1 MPIPFSIS
9 NASAG
14 AILIADAY
22 DIKTQISVAVLRPS
36 SCTTLDPPLITCQPN
51 LLFTKETRRRARPE
65 QRQKG
70 AHMGYILYKDKI
82 EEPAQQVIVSVES
95 PHVVRIAAMGD
106 AEAPEI
112 NTSGFKLYL
121 DSDCKYPLDQGEYE
135 AYTTLYRKG
144 DNWHELSDDGS
155 VYTEPVAPVQPE
167 LTEEEKAELDRQ
179 TQIQQVTAQIAD
191 LKARIA
197 ASDYKVIKTY
207 EYTLLGEQTEYDME
221 AVHAE
226 RQALRDQINT
236 LETQL
241 ADLTAE

>member
-1 MPIPFSIS
+1 
-9 NASAG
+9 
-14 AILIADAY
+14 
-22 DIKTQISVAVLRPS
+22 
-36 SCTTLDPPLITCQPN
+36 
-51 LLFTKETRRRARPE
+51 
-65 QRQKG
+65 
-70 AHMGYILYKDKI
+70 MGYILYKDKI

-121 DSDCKYPLDQGEYE
+121 DPDCKYPLDQGEYE

-167 LTEEEKAELDRQ
+167 LTEEELAELARQ

-226 RQALRDQINT
+226 RQALRDQINI

>member
-1 MPIPFSIS
+1 M
-9 NASAG
+9 NNGWRLAVENQTAG
-14 AILIADAY
+14 AA
-22 DIKTQISVAVLRPS
+22 
-36 SCTTLDPPLITCQPN
+36 TT
-51 LLFTKETRRRARPE
+51 APE
-65 QRQKG
+65 RSP
-70 AHMGYILYKDKI
+70 MGYILYKNKGTD
-82 EEPAQQVIVSVES
+82 EAAQQVIVSVES

-121 DSDCKYPLDQGEYE
+121 DPECKYPLDQGEYE
-135 AYTTLYRKG
+135 AYTTLYRQG
-144 DNWHELSDDGS
+144 NNWYELSDDGS

-167 LTEEEKAELDRQ
+167 PTPAELAEQ
-179 TQIQQVTAQIAD
+179 QKQQQIIQLAAQID
-191 LKARIA
+191 SLKAQIA

-241 ADLTAE
+241 ADLTATAE

>member
-1 MPIPFSIS
+1 
-9 NASAG
+9 
-14 AILIADAY
+14 
-22 DIKTQISVAVLRPS
+22 
-36 SCTTLDPPLITCQPN
+36 
-51 LLFTKETRRRARPE
+51 
-65 QRQKG
+65 
-70 AHMGYILYKDKI
+70 MGYILYKDKI

-121 DSDCKYPLDQGEYE
+121 DPDCKYPLDQGEYE

-155 VYTEPVAPVQPE
+155 VYTELEVAPVQPE
-167 LTEEEKAELDRQ
+167 LTEEEKAELARQ
-179 TQIQQVTAQIAD
+179 RQISQLTAQIAD

-207 EYTLLGEQTEYDME
+207 EYALLGEQTGYDME

-241 ADLTAE
+241 AGLTAATE

>member
-1 MPIPFSIS
+1 
-9 NASAG
+9 
-14 AILIADAY
+14 
-22 DIKTQISVAVLRPS
+22 
-36 SCTTLDPPLITCQPN
+36 
-51 LLFTKETRRRARPE
+51 
-65 QRQKG
+65 
-70 AHMGYILYKDKI
+70 MGYILYKDKI

-121 DSDCKYPLDQGEYE
+121 DPDCKYPLDQGEYG

-155 VYTEPVAPVQPE
+155 VYTEPEVAPVQPE
-167 LTEEEKAELDRQ
+167 LTEEEKAELARQ
-179 TQIQQVTAQIAD
+179 RQISQLTVQIAD

-207 EYTLLGEQTEYDME
+207 EYALLGEQTGYDME

-241 ADLTAE
+241 AGLTAATE

>member
-1 MPIPFSIS
+1 
-9 NASAG
+9 
-14 AILIADAY
+14 
-22 DIKTQISVAVLRPS
+22 
-36 SCTTLDPPLITCQPN
+36 
-51 LLFTKETRRRARPE
+51 
-65 QRQKG
+65 
-70 AHMGYILYKDKI
+70 MGYILYKDKI

-121 DSDCKYPLDQGEYE
+121 DPDCKYPLDQGEYE

-155 VYTEPVAPVQPE
+155 VYTESEVAPVQPE
-167 LTEEEKAELDRQ
+167 LTEEEKAELARQ
-179 TQIQQVTAQIAD
+179 RQISQLTAQIAD

-207 EYTLLGEQTEYDME
+207 EYALLGEQTGYDME

-241 ADLTAE
+241 AGLTAATE

>member
-1 MPIPFSIS
+1 
-9 NASAG
+9 
-14 AILIADAY
+14 
-22 DIKTQISVAVLRPS
+22 
-36 SCTTLDPPLITCQPN
+36 
-51 LLFTKETRRRARPE
+51 
-65 QRQKG
+65 
-70 AHMGYILYKDKI
+70 MGYILYKDKI

-121 DSDCKYPLDQGEYE
+121 DPDCKYPLDQGEYE

-155 VYTEPVAPVQPE
+155 VYTEPEVASVQPE
-167 LTEEEKAELDRQ
+167 LTEEEKAELARQ
-179 TQIQQVTAQIAD
+179 RQISQLTAQIAD

-207 EYTLLGEQTEYDME
+207 EYALLGEQTGYDME

-241 ADLTAE
+241 AGLTAATE